1 MNTGE
6 NYKVGKQK
14 ETGIKSLAI
23 CKVRGLEKF
32 TTFKLRNFEDTY
44 RNEIMLATQ
53 L

>member
-14 ETGIKSLAI
+14 EMGIKSPGI
-23 CKVRGLEKF
+23 CKARGLEKF
-32 TTFKLRNFEDTY
+32 TTFKLKNFEDTH
-44 RNEIMLATQ
+44 RNEAMLATH